1 LQRSEALG
9 GRKEG
14 IAMAMATRVASVSW
28 KGDLTGSGELSLE
41 SSGVLKATPVT
52 WASRAEAP
60 EGRTSP
66 EELLA
71 AAHSACYAMA
81 FSNILAKEGG
91 MTAESLDV
99 RAECDLDR
107 VDGGLKVTTMR
118 LQVRGRVP
126 GIDEA
131 GFVKLATAAKEGCPV
146 SGALMGNVAVELDA
160 ALA

>member
-1 LQRSEALG
+1 
-9 GRKEG
+9 
-14 IAMAMATRVASVSW
+14 MAMATRVATVSW
-28 KGDLTGSGELSLE
+28 MGDLSGSGDLTLE
-41 SSGVLKATPVT
+41 SSGVLTATPVT

-71 AAHSACYAMA
+71 AAHATCYAMA
-81 FSNILAKEGG
+81 FSNHLAKDGG
-91 MTAESLDV
+91 VTAESLKV

-118 LQVRGRVP
+118 LQVRGVVP
-126 GIDEA
+126 GLDEA
-131 GFVKLATAAKEGCPV
+131 GFAKLATEAEEKCPI
-146 SGALMGNVAVELDA
+146 SNAIRGNVQIELDA

>member
-1 LQRSEALG
+1 
-9 GRKEG
+9 
-14 IAMAMATRVASVSW
+14 MAMATRVASVSW

-52 WASRAEAP
+52 WASRAEASD
-60 EGRTSP
+60 GRTSP

-91 MTAESLDV
+91 VTAEQLDV

-107 VDGGLKVTTMR
+107 VDGGLKDD
-118 LQVRGRVP
+118 G
-126 GIDEA
+126 
-131 GFVKLATAAKEGCPV
+131 
-146 SGALMGNVAVELDA
+146 
-160 ALA
+160 

>member
-1 LQRSEALG
+1 MAL
-9 GRKEG
+9 
-14 IAMAMATRVASVSW
+14 ATRVATVSW
-28 KGDLTGSGELSLE
+28 QGDLSGSGDLTLE

-71 AAHSACYAMA
+71 AAHASCYAMA
-81 FSNILAKEGG
+81 FSNTLAKEGG
-91 MTAESLDV
+91 VTADSLEV

-118 LQVRGRVP
+118 LHVRGVVP

-131 GFVKLATAAKEGCPV
+131 GFVKLATEAKENCPV
-146 SGALMGNVAVELDA
+146 SGALMGNVQIELDA
-160 ALA
+160 ALS

>member
-1 LQRSEALG
+1 
-9 GRKEG
+9 
-14 IAMAMATRVASVSW
+14 MAMATRVATVSW
-28 KGDLTGSGELSLE
+28 QGDLSGSGDLTLE

-60 EGRTSP
+60 DGRTSP

-71 AAHSACYAMA
+71 AAHASCYAMA
-81 FSNILAKEGG
+81 FSNHLATEGG
-91 MTAESLDV
+91 VTAESLKV

-118 LQVRGRVP
+118 LQVRGVVP

-131 GFVKLATAAKEGCPV
+131 GFVKLATEAEEKCPI
-146 SGALMGNVAVELDA
+146 SNAIRGNVQIELDA
-160 ALA
+160 RLA